1 MCLQLRRS
9 SNPPSPCCT
18 MRWMLWWSK
27 SWKRLRR
34 VRRQKSTSVLKAK
47 DVHIESHWMISNW
60 NWQCW
65 WIMFRQFQIEVVEHV
80 RDCSWCGH
88 IFFGF
93 GCAVC
98 LGGFDVCPACV
109 VVVVVLVVFVVD
121 VVVNLDLPW
130 DYCHY
135 KPPSS
140 WTLEG
145 RVNLS
150 LLLLS
155 SFLALFG
162 ICALL
167 FPGYSP
173 DGNEDDDPPSDEP
186 CLAKHPEV
194 PKGLARSHLAHC
206 FSNFK

>member
-1 MCLQLRRS
+1 MNAVVKQILETT
-9 SNPPSPCCT
+9 PPCAKTEVYFGPEGKRCT
-18 MRWMLWWSK
+18 HSM
-27 SWKRLRR
+27 
-34 VRRQKSTSVLKAK
+34 VF
-47 DVHIESHWMISNW
+47 NW

-65 WIMFRQFQIEVVEHV
+65 WIMFRQFQLEVVEHV
-80 RDCSWCGH
+80 RDYSWCGH
-88 IFFGF
+88 VFLVLLVLF
-93 GCAVC
+93 VW
-98 LGGFDVCPACV
+98 V
-109 VVVVVLVVFVVD
+109 VSMFVLLVLLLLLLVD
-121 VVVNLDLPW
+121 
-130 DYCHY
+130 HY

-162 ICALL
+162 MCALL
-167 FPGYSP
+167 SPGYSP

-206 FSNFK
+206 FSNFKQL